1 MFTPNQKALALDFAR
16 ALAARDYTRAHAM
29 LGSGARARLS
39 ESTLRAHFE
48 AMIPLDWGEVA
59 PIELLSDPMVESVLV
74 YVVLGGPVYSEAI
87 VISSFVDEHGEPK
100 IDECEFGRP

>member
-1 MFTPNQKALALDFAR
+1 MFTPDQKALALDFAR
-16 ALAARDYTRAHAM
+16 ALAARDYARAHAM
-29 LGSGARARLS
+29 LGTAARARLP
-39 ESTLRAHFE
+39 ESAMREQFE

-87 VISSFVDEHGEPK
+87 VISSFVEEHGEPK
-100 IDECEFGRP
+100 IDECAFGRP